1 MSKSPNMMGLN
12 TNLANSNK
20 WVAYF
25 PIQSILGT
33 KYNDIELHLTRF
45 SLPQMEM
52 GSTSVSYKGY
62 TKYMPTKIMNPDTKE
77 LTLEYLIDEKW
88 HNYKSLY
95 LWMNSTEGNINKTV
109 KDETIAPITPN
120 MYLPLRIYLLDNFKR
135 KVIQFLFEN
144 CWIKMFNDVALEAN
158 NPGQVNASFTCC
170 YDRFSIE
177 NI

>member
-1 MSKSPNMMGLN
+1 
-12 TNLANSNK
+12 
-20 WVAYF
+20 
-25 PIQSILGT
+25 
-33 KYNDIELHLTRF
+33 
-45 SLPQMEM
+45 MEM

-120 MYLPLRIYLLDNFKR
+120 MYLPLRIYLLDNFKH
-135 KVIQFLFEN
+135 KVI
-144 CWIKMFNDVALEAN
+144 
-158 NPGQVNASFTCC
+158 
-170 YDRFSIE
+170 
-177 NI
+177 